1 MLKKTVFTTF
11 AVAAFSLAAS
21 SFALAQTEP
30 DMTTPEA
37 ATPAQGSYA
46 NVNGI
51 NLYYETRGSG
61 QPLIVL
67 HGGLGSTMMF
77 DAMAPVLAET
87 HQVIAVDLQ
96 GHGRTEDIDRPMT
109 YEAMA
114 DDIAALVAELQLR
127 QVDIMGYSLGGGV
140 ALQTA
145 IRHPEVVR
153 KLVLVSTPYNRNN
166 WYPEV
171 LMGMGMGMMT
181 AESASQMFETPMYQ
195 LYASVAPNVDDW
207 AQVVG
212 KLGTLLG
219 TDYDWSADIEALS
232 IPALLIYGDA
242 DSISPAR
249 AAEMYALFGGGQSD
263 GGSVGIPESQLA
275 ILPNTIHWSIL
286 SRADLIVPLVTPF
299 LQ

>member
-1 MLKKTVFTTF
+1 VLKKTVFTTF
-11 AVAAFSLAAS
+11 AVAALSLAAS
-21 SFALAQTEP
+21 SFAFAQTET

-37 ATPAQGSYA
+37 AAPAQGQYA

-77 DAMAPVLAET
+77 DAVAPALAET

-109 YEAMA
+109 YEDMA
-114 DDIAALVAELQLR
+114 DDIAALVTELELG

-153 KLVLVSTPYNRNN
+153 KLVLVSTPYSRSN

-171 LMGMGMGMMT
+171 LMGMGMMT
-181 AESASQMFETPMYQ
+181 ADSANQMIETPMYQ
-195 LYASVAPNVDDW
+195 LYAAVAPNVDDW

-212 KLGTLLG
+212 KVGTLLG
-219 TDYDWSADIEALS
+219 QDYDWSAEIEALS

-286 SRADLIVPLVTPF
+286 SRADLIVPLVTSF